1 MTPSDMII
9 SADSWLFADPVRAL
23 TIGGAFAAVFLFLNL
38 VKNGRAL
45 ETLFYIAVMW
55 GGAFGLLAW
64 ATDDPAQMMQF
75 VMIGGGPLVAI
86 VLLSAATR
94 RKAQP

>member
-23 TIGGAFAAVFLFLNL
+23 AIGGGFCAVLLFLNL
-38 VKNGRAL
+38 VKSGRAL
-45 ETLFYIAVMW
+45 ETLFYVALMW

-64 ATDDPAQMMQF
+64 ATDDPSQMMQF
-75 VMIGGGPLVAI
+75 VMIGGGPLAAI
-86 VLLSAATR
+86 ILLSAATR